1 MVRVLGRSALAA
13 SPRFAVAD
21 LQTTEQL
28 FPNEQSLLANPL
40 TEANKLTQLS
50 GYLLEEKGRILTMF
64 SEGAVMD
71 STMKATL
78 NQKLFE
84 IRRLESLI
92 QPIEVLSGATV
103 NQELLNK
110 AKANMRKKKKG
121 E

>member
-1 MVRVLGRSALAA
+1 
-13 SPRFAVAD
+13 
-21 LQTTEQL
+21 
-28 FPNEQSLLANPL
+28 
-40 TEANKLTQLS
+40 
-50 GYLLEEKGRILTMF
+50 
-64 SEGAVMD
+64 
-71 STMKATL
+71 MKATL

-103 NQELLNK
+103 NQELLDK